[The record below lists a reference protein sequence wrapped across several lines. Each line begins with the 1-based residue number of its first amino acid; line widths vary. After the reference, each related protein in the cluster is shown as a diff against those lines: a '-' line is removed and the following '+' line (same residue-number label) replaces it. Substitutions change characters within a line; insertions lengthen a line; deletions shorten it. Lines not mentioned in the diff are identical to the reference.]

1 MTASAIAEGNGAWLS
16 LSRVS
21 AWVVVCFLLL
31 PIMVIV
37 PISLTDRS
45 YLSLPEAGLSLQ
57 YFVNLFTNPDWLSSF
72 GQSFFVAVCA
82 MVIAV
87 LTGTLAAIG
96 CWRVGGRV
104 SDAMRALMLLP
115 MIIPQVVYAL
125 GIYRLYA
132 EMHLLGTFTGLI
144 ITHAVTG
151 IPFVAILVSAALA
164 DFDMRLDQAA
174 RSLGASIFQSITLVL
189 LPIIRPAIASGAIFA
204 FIHSWDE
211 LLLVLFIGGRAI
223 FTLPRRI
230 WDGINDSLDPTM
242 AAVATVLLFI
252 ACIMLVL
259 DLVVRRRDL

>member
-1 MTASAIAEGNGAWLS
+1 MTTIATVESDDTGLRLSRLSAWL
-16 LSRVS
+16 
-21 AWVVVCFLLL
+21 VVCFLLL
-31 PIMVIV
+31 PITVIV
-37 PISLTDRS
+37 PISLTDRP
-45 YLSLPEAGLSLQ
+45 YLSLPAAGLSLQ
-57 YFVNLFTNPDWLSSF
+57 YFINFFTSPDWLSSF

-82 MVIAV
+82 MVIAA

-96 CWRVGGRV
+96 CWRLGGRV
-104 SDAMRALMLLP
+104 SDGMRALMLLP

-125 GIYRLYA
+125 GIYRTYA
-132 EMHLLGTFTGLI
+132 EMHLLGTYTGVI
-144 ITHAVTG
+144 IAHAVTG
-151 IPFVAILVSAALA
+151 IPYVAILVSAALA

-230 WDGINDSLDPTM
+230 WNGINDTLDPTM

-252 ACIMLVL
+252 ACLLLVL
-259 DLVVRRRDL
+259 DLVIRRRDL